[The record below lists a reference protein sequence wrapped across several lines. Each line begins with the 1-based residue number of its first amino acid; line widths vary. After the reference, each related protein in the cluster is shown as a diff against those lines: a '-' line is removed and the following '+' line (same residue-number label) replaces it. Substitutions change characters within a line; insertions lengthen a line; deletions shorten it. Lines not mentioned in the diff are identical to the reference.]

1 MAAFKPKLSLFSL
14 PDKTPDKITQF
25 FRTSFNDIPK
35 IEDANYTA
43 VTDETMDQL
52 WNHKDSRI
60 IGSGNFG
67 EVRLLHG
74 SAIKKMDI
82 GVLMRNEPVHYNDII
97 KNEVRTYSKI
107 STLCSDLVC
116 HFIGYYY
123 NEKTQQLYIQTKYCG
138 TELFLMYA
146 ESVPSP
152 INVRNHIG
160 QILRIVQCLHSNG
173 IAHRDLKLENFTI
186 DEYGKIRV
194 IDFGTCVDLNTDNS
208 KTINKVGTNLYLAPE
223 FVDLRE
229 IKITPELFA
238 GDIYSL
244 GVMFLHMVGDRE
256 PYIYDLNEEK
266 FDNTSLFARIDSL
279 RAQYGIRYINGLW
292 TDFESKMKTIFGNTF
307 SARDF
312 LGKSAERKTIGELVA
327 LFNDTQNSL
336 PRGGKKSRCK
346 KIRRHKKTRSRKNYM
361 RK

>member
-1 MAAFKPKLSLFSL
+1 MAAFKSKFSL
-14 PDKTPDKITQF
+14 LKPPDKTPDEITHF

-35 IEDANYTA
+35 IEDVNHTA
-43 VTDETMDQL
+43 VTDDTMHQL
-52 WNHKDSRI
+52 WNHTPSRI

-67 EVRLLHG
+67 EVRLLNG

-82 GVLMRNEPVHYNDII
+82 GVLMRNEPVHYKDII
-97 KNEVRTYSKI
+97 KNEIQTYRKI
-107 STLCSDLVC
+107 SILCFDLVC

-123 NEKTQQLYIQTKYCG
+123 NENTQQLYIQTTYCG
-138 TELFLMYA
+138 TELFLKYA
-146 ESVPSP
+146 ESVPSL
-152 INVRNHIG
+152 NSVRNHIW
-160 QILRIVQCLHSNG
+160 QILSIVQCLHSNG

-186 DEYGKIRV
+186 DESDKIRV
-194 IDFGTCVDLNTDNS
+194 IDFGTCVDLNEDND
-208 KTINKVGTNLYLAPE
+208 KTINKAGTTLYLAPE

-229 IKITPELFA
+229 IIITPELFA

-244 GVMFLHMVGDRE
+244 GVMFLHMVGDNQ
-256 PYIYDLNEEK
+256 YINGLNQEK

-279 RAQYGIRYINGLW
+279 RAQYGIQYINGLW